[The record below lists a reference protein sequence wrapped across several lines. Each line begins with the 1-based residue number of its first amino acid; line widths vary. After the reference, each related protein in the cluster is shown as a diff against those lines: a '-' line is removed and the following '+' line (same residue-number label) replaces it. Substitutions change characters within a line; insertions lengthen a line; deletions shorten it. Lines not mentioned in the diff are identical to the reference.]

1 MKPPFPT
8 IATADRINPGRTP
21 TQFRVNGLS
30 APTNHPA
37 AITVTGRAQGD
48 ADTLKRAALQKGGI

>member
-30 APTNHPA
+30 NFTNHPA
-37 AITVTGRAQGD
+37 AIILTGSKQGQ
-48 ADTLKRAALQKGGI
+48 ADTHRRDSIKRGGI

>member
-30 APTNHPA
+30 PLTNHPA
-37 AITVTGRAQGD
+37 AISVTGAKQGQAD
-48 ADTLKRAALQKGGI
+48 AHRRDALKRGGI

>member
-8 IATADRINPGRTP
+8 IATADRISPGRTP

-30 APTNHPA
+30 PLANHPA
-37 AITVTGRAQGD
+37 AISITGAKQGQ
-48 ADTLKRAALQKGGI
+48 ADTHRRDSIKRGGI